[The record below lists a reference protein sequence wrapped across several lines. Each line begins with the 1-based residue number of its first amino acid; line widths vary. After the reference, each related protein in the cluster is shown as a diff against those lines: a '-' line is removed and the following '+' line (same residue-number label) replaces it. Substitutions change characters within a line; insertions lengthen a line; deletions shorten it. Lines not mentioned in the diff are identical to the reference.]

1 MNDYD
6 DDDWSLTWRGVKRL
20 IGRTISEVWVYDYMD
35 ERGFAGDDG
44 EKEDYLPYEGA
55 IMFVTDQGPFQYNCD
70 GDCCSETWFSDIIG
84 FDALIGSPVMSVEPL
99 KMNFDI
105 PEHSSRQDY
114 DSIYGIKIVTQKG
127 HCDIMFRNSS
137 NGYYGGDCS
146 PAEFKGLRGF
156 KQITEDWGA

>member
-6 DDDWSLTWRGVKRL
+6 DDEWSDWRHTKKLVGL
-20 IGRTISEVWVYDYMD
+20 TISEVWIYDYMD
-35 ERGFAGDDG
+35 DRGFAGDDG
-44 EKEDYLPYEGA
+44 TKEDDLPYEGA
-55 IMFVTDQGPFQYNCD
+55 IVFVTDQGPFQYNCD

-84 FDALIGSPVMSVEPL
+84 FDALIGSPVMSVSAMEGGREDEGPRC
-99 KMNFDI
+99 
-105 PEHSSRQDY
+105 RQDV

-156 KQITEDWGA
+156 KQITGDWEA